1 VAARAALAA
10 EAEGKFWEFHD
21 RLYQLRSDFDE
32 AALLTI
38 ARELGL
44 NQKKFKERLYSAEFD
59 AKIIADQELGATL
72 GIRGTPAYFVN
83 GRALDGAVPDIE
95 FRLAI
100 QEELERAEAMLREGV
115 PAAGLYERLLAPKRV
130 EQSD

>member
-1 VAARAALAA
+1 
-10 EAEGKFWEFHD
+10 
-21 RLYQLRSDFDE
+21 
-32 AALLTI
+32 
-38 ARELGL
+38 
-44 NQKKFKERLYSAEFD
+44 
-59 AKIIADQELGATL
+59 L

-100 QEELERAEAMLREGV
+100 QEALERAEALLREGA